1 MNNLKKYVDYLNTL
15 HNANA
20 GNENTI
26 AESQVKNDFYP
37 LIKVERQIGNL
48 LYEKLIK
55 ENIVLILTGHAGD
68 GKTSLLSQI
77 LLKGNAIKKKQAL
90 KVKEKVFFNNKSL
103 FYVKDLSEFGEV
115 EQYNVLKEGMENSE
129 NGSSIIISN
138 VGPLMKNLKRYYE
151 EKGIDLIDIESEILN
166 AIDNNLGEKLEF
178 DSWKN
183 NVFIVNIAKINNTG
197 FVSEFIDKIINP
209 ELWKDEFVNKENIIY
224 KNFEYVFENKERVK
238 KFVKTFYQWQ
248 YEHDQRS
255 TIRQI
260 VAHIAY
266 SLTGNNTLEEANQ
279 LKFLDNNFA
288 HFFFGYKNGKLD
300 EEAQQI
306 DSIRKIIELRLDEK
320 KTEVDYKFFVEEDLS
335 SLPLE
340 IAEEFGNIFYDDISV
355 KNFKENRKALRRLYY
370 FWGKNNSKTNY
381 LSNVYS
387 EQFLEYLEYKDGKQ
401 EYKYLDEKIFGA
413 LYRFFTG
420 QTLDSGN
427 RKKIYLTL
435 KREGNYVQNV
445 QLILGKISKKDI
457 KLEFLKSEN
466 FLEENEYKPYLRVRG
481 NKQEKKIKLN
491 YPLIKYFDELNEGL
505 VKTKLE
511 AHLSNG
517 VDSLKAVLIN
527 LFKVEDQ
534 DEINFLIT
542 TNKGMEVYCLEID
555 KELEMYR
562 D

>member
-1 MNNLKKYVDYLNTL
+1 MNNFKKYVDYLNTL

-37 LIKVERQIGNL
+37 LIKVERKIGNL

-77 LLKGNAIKKKQAL
+77 LLKGNAIKSKEAL
-90 KVKEKVFFNNKSL
+90 KAKDKVLLDDKSL

-115 EQYNVLKEGMENSE
+115 EQYNALKEGIENSE

-138 VGPLMKNLKRYYE
+138 VGPLMKNLKKYYQ
-151 EKGIDLIDIESEILN
+151 EKGINSIDAESEILD

-178 DSWKN
+178 DSYKS

-197 FVSEFIDKIINP
+197 FVSEFIDKILNP
-209 ELWKDEFVNKENIIY
+209 ELWKDEYPNKENIIY
-224 KNFEYVFENKERVK
+224 KNFEYLFENKERVK
-238 KFVKTFYQWQ
+238 KIVETFYQWQ

-260 VAHIAY
+260 IAHIAY
-266 SLTGNNTLEEANQ
+266 SLTGNNTLDKANE
-279 LKFLDNNFA
+279 LNFKDNNFA
-288 HFFFGYKNGKLD
+288 HFFFGYKNGKID
-300 EEAQQI
+300 EEGQQI
-306 DSIRKIIELRLDEK
+306 DSIRKIIELKLDEK
-320 KTEVDYKFFVEEDLS
+320 KSQIDYKFFVEEDLS

-340 IAEEFGNIFYDDISV
+340 IAENFGNIFYDDISV
-355 KNFKENRKALRRLYY
+355 ESFKENRKALRRLYY
-370 FWGKNNSKTNY
+370 FWGKDNLKTNY
-381 LSNVYS
+381 LSDIYS
-387 EQFLEYLEYKDGKQ
+387 EEFLEYLEYKNGKQ
-401 EYKYLDEKIFGA
+401 GYKDLDEKIFGA
-413 LYRFFTG
+413 LHRFFTG

-435 KREGNYVQNV
+435 KREGNFIQNV
-445 QLILGKISKKDI
+445 QLILGEISKKDI

-466 FLEENEYKPYLRVRG
+466 FLEEHEYEPYLKVRG
-481 NKQEKKIKLN
+481 NKKDKKIKLN
-491 YPLIKYFDELNEGL
+491 YPLIKYFNELNQGL

-527 LFKVEDQ
+527 LFKEEDE

-562 D
+562 N

>member
-37 LIKVERQIGNL
+37 LIKVERKIGNL
-48 LYEKLIK
+48 LYEKLIQ

-77 LLKGNAIKKKQAL
+77 LLRGNAIKNKQAL
-90 KVKEKVFFNNKSL
+90 KTKDRVLLNDKSL
-103 FYVKDLSEFGEV
+103 FYIKDLSEFGEV
-115 EQYNVLKEGMENSE
+115 EQYNALKEGMINSE
-129 NGSSIIISN
+129 EGSSIIISN
-138 VGPLMKNLKRYYE
+138 VGPLIKNLKKYYQ
-151 EKGIDLIDIESEILN
+151 EKGINSIDTESEILN

-178 DSWKN
+178 DSYKS

-197 FVSEFIDKIINP
+197 FVSEFIDKILNP
-209 ELWKDEFVNKENIIY
+209 ELWKDDFVNKDNAIY
-224 KNFEYVFENKERVK
+224 KNFEYLFKNKERVK
-238 KFVKTFYQWQ
+238 KFVQTFYQWQ

-266 SLTGNNTLEEANQ
+266 SLTGNNILDEANE
-279 LKFLDNNFA
+279 LKFADNNFA
-288 HFFFGYKNGKLD
+288 HFFFGYKDGKLD
-300 EEAQQI
+300 EEGQQI
-306 DSIRKIIELRLDEK
+306 DSIRKIVELRLDEK
-320 KTEVDYKFFVEEDLS
+320 KSEIDYKFFVEENLS

-340 IAEEFGNIFYDDISV
+340 IAKEFENIFYDDISV
-355 KNFKENRKALRRLYY
+355 ESFKENRKALRRLYY
-370 FWGKNNSKTNY
+370 FWGENNLENNY
-381 LSNVYS
+381 LSNIYS
-387 EQFLEYLEYKDGKQ
+387 EQFLEYLQYKNGKQGYKD
-401 EYKYLDEKIFGA
+401 LDEKIFGA
-413 LYRFFTG
+413 LHRFFTG

-445 QLILGKISKKDI
+445 QLILGEISKKDI

-466 FLEENEYKPYLRVRG
+466 FLEEYEYKPYLKVRG
-481 NKQEKKIKLN
+481 NKQDKKIKLN

-527 LFKVEDQ
+527 LFKEEDQ
-534 DEINFLIT
+534 SEINFLIT
-542 TNKGMEVYCLEID
+542 TNRGMEVYCLEID
-555 KELEMYR
+555 EKLEMYR